1 MNNLLVLVL
10 VLVHAWCLP
19 RLSYTRKHQQQQDH
33 NDDQSSRCHEIH
45 QIGNQLGRR
54 PNITNYESCT
64 RTLLIHLQS
73 SSSFFTPSN
82 NGQKKEKKKEQLI
95 YKPGSWVQQLD

>member
-10 VLVHAWCLP
+10 VLAHAWCLP

-33 NDDQSSRCHEIH
+33 NDNQSSRCHEIH

-82 NGQKKEKKKEQLI
+82 NGQKKEKEKRAADL
-95 YKPGSWVQQLD
+95 

>member
-73 SSSFFTPSN
+73 SSPLQTTVR
-82 NGQKKEKKKEQLI
+82 KKKKKKEQLI